1 VVLVKRQLSVAV
13 GSYDHVRDLT
23 TGRVPIEG
31 IDPTFIEFPAE
42 QILQR
47 FARYREWEVSE
58 FSLAQYVALRSRG
71 DTSLIAIPVFP
82 SRVFRHGSIFVR
94 KGTIDQASD
103 LSGRRVGIPEWA
115 QTAGVWAR
123 GILEQEYGVTLNSV
137 EWVQAGLDEP
147 GRGESVETSLPDGVR
162 LERRP
167 DSSLSEMLRSG
178 EIDAVISARAP
189 QSPDGRLVR
198 LIPDH
203 VAAEREWWQRTRIYP
218 IMHVIVLRADVYAA
232 APWCA
237 ANLLA
242 AFDQAR
248 LSGVRRL
255 LGTTASHVALPWLR
269 ELLTELTDG
278 DPLDWWAYGV
288 EPNRRTLQTFLDFA
302 VNQGVARAPVTV
314 ESLFAPETLF
324 AVRT

>member
-1 VVLVKRQLSVAV
+1 MVKRQLSIAV

-23 TGRVPIEG
+23 TGRVRVEG
-31 IDPTFIEFPAE
+31 IEPVFIELAVE

-47 FARYREWEVSE
+47 FRRHREWEVSE

-71 DTSLIAIPVFP
+71 DTSMIAIPVFP

-94 KGTIDQASD
+94 AGSIDSVSD
-103 LSGRRVGIPEWA
+103 LHGRRVGIPEWA
-115 QTAGVWAR
+115 QTAGVWVR
-123 GILEQEYGVTLNSV
+123 GILERQYGIAANSI
-137 EWVQAGLDEP
+137 EWVQAGLDDP
-147 GRGESVETSLPDGVR
+147 GREESVETSLPEGVR

-167 DSSLSEMLRSG
+167 GSSLSEMLHNG

-189 QSPDGRLVR
+189 RSQDGRLVR

-203 VAAEREWWQRTRIYP
+203 VAAEKEWWQRTRIYP
-218 IMHVIVLRADVYAA
+218 IMHVMVLRADVYAE

-242 AFDQAR
+242 AFDEAR
-248 LSGVRRL
+248 ISGVRRM
-255 LGTTASHVALPWLR
+255 LGTTVSHVAVPWLP
-269 ELLTELTDG
+269 ELLTEFTDG
-278 DPLDWWAYGV
+278 DPLSWWAYGV
-288 EPNRRTLQTFLDFA
+288 ERNRHNLQTFLDFA
-302 VNQGVARAPVTV
+302 VNQGVAQAPVTV

-324 AVRT
+324 TPKT